1 MLATEEKG
9 IGMASVKKLLSEAL
23 HLALWLVA
31 MLTLL
36 QILFGPSFV
45 TLFGMDVVANI
56 GVLAQKFGNA
66 GLIGVIAAGIV
77 AWLIVRDR
85 NSSSD

>member
-1 MLATEEKG
+1 
-9 IGMASVKKLLSEAL
+9 MASVKKVLSEAL
-23 HLALWLVA
+23 HIALWLVA

-45 TLFGMDVVANI
+45 SLFGMDVVGNI

-85 NSSSD
+85 NSSGDSG

>member
-1 MLATEEKG
+1 
-9 IGMASVKKLLSEAL
+9 MASVKTGLSEVM

-45 TLFGMDVVANI
+45 TLFGMDIVANI

>member
-1 MLATEEKG
+1 
-9 IGMASVKKLLSEAL
+9 MASVKKVLSEVM

-45 TLFGMDVVANI
+45 TLFGMDIVANI

>member
-1 MLATEEKG
+1 
-9 IGMASVKKLLSEAL
+9 MASIRKALSDAL
-23 HLALWLVA
+23 HIALWLVA

-36 QILFGPSFV
+36 QILFGASFV
-45 TLFGMDVVANI
+45 SFFGMDVVGNI

-66 GLIGVIAAGIV
+66 GLVGVLAAALV

-85 NSSSD
+85 NSSSGPDA

>member
-1 MLATEEKG
+1 
-9 IGMASVKKLLSEAL
+9 MASVKKVLSEVM

>member
-23 HLALWLVA
+23 QLALWLVA

-45 TLFGMDVVANI
+45 TLFGMDIVDNI
-56 GVLAQKFGNA
+56 GLLAQKVGNA